1 MKDCGRKVSGEQQEA
16 EVVQRKTEQKK
27 SGANADEN
35 GFLSGLAA
43 DEKKSCK
50 RNNSIFFLSKETSES
65 CNRNRFVHG
74 LLEKI
79 ADRGKTNLL
88 LLSELNK
95 SWIRFTVNGSRKKV

>member
-43 DEKKSCK
+43 DEKKK
-50 RNNSIFFLSKETSES
+50 L
-65 CNRNRFVHG
+65 
-74 LLEKI
+74 
-79 ADRGKTNLL
+79 
-88 LLSELNK
+88 
-95 SWIRFTVNGSRKKV
+95 